1 MGAWGLQFDEN
12 DDAADWIAEF
22 SDSPGWPAIDAAFGN
37 CSGEYI
43 EAPECSNALAAAE
56 VVTAGLGKTSPRLD
70 GELASWAIS
79 MPEEAQSRRDVA
91 VQTLSRVRDD
101 SELKELWEETDE
113 FADWTA
119 SVNETLARL

>member
-1 MGAWGLQFDEN
+1 MGAWGLQFNEN
-12 DDAADWIAEF
+12 DDAADWIADF
-22 SDSPGWPAIDAAFGN
+22 GDTPDWQAIDAAFEH
-37 CSGEYI
+37 CSGDYV

-56 VVTAGLGKTSPRLD
+56 VVAAGLGKASPRLD
-70 GELASWAIS
+70 GGLASWAMS
-79 MPEEAQSRRDVA
+79 MPEEAQSRRDMA
-91 VQTLSRVRDD
+91 VQALSRVRDD